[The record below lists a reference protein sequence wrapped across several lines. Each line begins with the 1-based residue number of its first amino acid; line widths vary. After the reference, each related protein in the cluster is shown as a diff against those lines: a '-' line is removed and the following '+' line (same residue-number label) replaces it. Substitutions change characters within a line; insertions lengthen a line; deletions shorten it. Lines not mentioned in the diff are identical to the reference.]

1 MQKKIL
7 ITGANSPVTIDVIK
21 LLKKKNVSIY
31 ASVKN
36 KKKIINKLSGIN
48 YIEIDLKTKFNLPD
62 IKFDYLIH
70 FAAATPYKKYK
81 FKEYEKINVQ
91 GFKILLKSI
100 TSLKKVVLL
109 STTDVLDLFNIRGIK
124 KLKRDNKLEYSK
136 SKYKMENILKKFS
149 TNHKTKSLIL
159 RCPAIMCK
167 TNNDINFIQKIVH
180 NHLKTKD
187 ITIYNPYTKYNNLID
202 TLTIYETIFSFLNKN
217 IIYKN
222 FITISLAPKDSIN
235 MKSFFALLNKKKKLK
250 FNFIYKN
257 KKSKITKIIKTSNNK
272 TFKLK
277 FPLIKDIIKKI

>member
-1 MQKKIL
+1 M
-7 ITGANSPVTIDVIK
+7 
-21 LLKKKNVSIY
+21 
-31 ASVKN
+31 
-36 KKKIINKLSGIN
+36 
-48 YIEIDLKTKFNLPD
+48 KTKFNLPD

>member
-21 LLKKKNVSIY
+21 LLRKKDISIY

-36 KKKIINKLSGIN
+36 KKKIIDKLPGIN
-48 YIEIDLKTKFNLPD
+48 YIEIDLKKKFILPD

-70 FAAATPYKKYK
+70 FASATPYKKYK

-91 GFKILLKSI
+91 SFKILLESI

-109 STTDVLDLFNIRGIK
+109 STTDVLDLFNSRGIK
-124 KLKRDNKLEYSK
+124 KLKRDNKFEYSK

-149 TNHKTKSLIL
+149 TNRKTKSLIL

-187 ITIYNPYTKYNNLID
+187 ITIYNPHTKYNNLID
-202 TLTIYETIFSFLNKN
+202 TLTIYKTILSFLNKN

-222 FITISLAPKDSIN
+222 FITISLAPRDSLN
-235 MKSFFALLNKKKKLK
+235 MKSFFDLLNKQKKLK
-250 FNFIYKN
+250 FNFIYEN
-257 KKSKITKIIKTSNNK
+257 KKSKITKIIKISNNT
-272 TFKLK
+272 TFKPK

>member
-1 MQKKIL
+1 MCKKIL

-21 LLKKKNVSIY
+21 LLRKKNISIY

-70 FAAATPYKKYK
+70 FASATPYKKYK

-136 SKYKMENILKKFS
+136 SKYKMENILKNFQQTIKP
-149 TNHKTKSLIL
+149 SL
-159 RCPAIMCK
+159 
-167 TNNDINFIQKIVH
+167 
-180 NHLKTKD
+180 
-187 ITIYNPYTKYNNLID
+187 
-202 TLTIYETIFSFLNKN
+202 
-217 IIYKN
+217 
-222 FITISLAPKDSIN
+222 
-235 MKSFFALLNKKKKLK
+235 
-250 FNFIYKN
+250 
-257 KKSKITKIIKTSNNK
+257 
-272 TFKLK
+272 
-277 FPLIKDIIKKI
+277 